1 MESLT
6 LLIVL
11 LCAEFVGRVC
21 LEIREVRLTMC
32 RGGVFA
38 ILRVIP
44 LINDIVPLPENRRS
58 PAETE
63 FVKKHEEGHRALRHA
78 ILRNIA
84 KVILAMIAIWFLAA
98 QLIRVGMPLWQGI
111 LWLHLVAIPFRVLF
125 HLYCWNQEYEADAY
139 AHKELGKQK
148 TKIAMRELAECE
160 IPYTHFFAL
169 MYREHP
175 TAALRSKRLLNKV
188 VRADGD

>member
-1 MESLT
+1 MESVS
-6 LLIVL
+6 LLITL
-11 LCAEFVGRVC
+11 LCAEFLGRVW
-21 LEIREVRLTMC
+21 LEIREVRLTMS

-38 ILRVIP
+38 LLRVIP
-44 LINDIVPLPENRRS
+44 LVNDIVPLPENRREPS
-58 PAETE
+58 ETE
-63 FVKKHEEGHRALRHA
+63 FVKKHEEAPKVMHHD

-84 KVILAMIAIWFLAA
+84 KLILALIAIWFLAA

-111 LWLHLVAIPFRVLF
+111 LWLHVVAIPFRVLF

-148 TKIAMRELAECE
+148 TKVAMRELAECE

-188 VRADGD
+188 IKK

>member
-1 MESLT
+1 MESVS
-6 LLIVL
+6 LLITL
-11 LCAEFVGRVC
+11 LCAEFLGRVW
-21 LEIREVRLTMC
+21 LEIREVRLTMS

-38 ILRVIP
+38 LLRVIP
-44 LINDIVPLPENRRS
+44 LVNDIVPLPENRREPS
-58 PAETE
+58 ETE
-63 FVKKHEEGHRALRHA
+63 FVKKHEEAHKVMHHD

-84 KVILAMIAIWFLAA
+84 KLILALIAIWFLAA
-98 QLIRVGMPLWQGI
+98 QLIRV
-111 LWLHLVAIPFRVLF
+111 LF
-125 HLYCWNQEYEADAY
+125 HLYCWNLEYEADAY

-148 TKIAMRELAECE
+148 TKVAMRELAECE

-188 VRADGD
+188 IKK